1 MQTYFL
7 PPPMVYIF
15 VSIINKI
22 LFFTLKITVNWHL
35 IALCYLRLYKVSQNT
50 QFASSSQQIIEL
62 TLKTY
67 LVGTIELIGSQ
78 LGLKVEVLV

>member
-1 MQTYFL
+1 
-7 PPPMVYIF
+7 MVYIF

-22 LFFTLKITVNWHL
+22 LFFTLKITVNL
-35 IALCYLRLYKVSQNT
+35 SLYKVSQNT

-67 LVGTIELIGSQ
+67 LVGTTELIGSQ
-78 LGLKVEVLV
+78 LGIKVEVLV